1 MNDEFFITK
10 TVDTGSEGSKVV
22 KFQLYARNCDGEINE
37 ISYEELVRLNQFLT
51 EFLKKRRGTMNN
63 RRKIGFQAYYDNTQ
77 NPEEDEQKKE
87 QAERQKP

>member
-22 KFQLYARNCDGEINE
+22 KFQLYARNGDGEINE

-51 EFLKKRRGTMNN
+51 EFLKK
-63 RRKIGFQAYYDNTQ
+63 
-77 NPEEDEQKKE
+77 EEGNHEQS
-87 QAERQKP
+87 

>member
-51 EFLKKRRGTMNN
+51 EFLKK
-63 RRKIGFQAYYDNTQ
+63 
-77 NPEEDEQKKE
+77 EEGNQKFMIYLFCGLARPFIRE
-87 QAERQKP
+87 GR

>member
-37 ISYEELVRLNQFLT
+37 ISYEELVRLNVDT
-51 EFLKKRRGTMNN
+51 N
-63 RRKIGFQAYYDNTQ
+63 
-77 NPEEDEQKKE
+77 
-87 QAERQKP
+87 

>member
-37 ISYEELVRLNQFLT
+37 ISYPLIPQQFY
-51 EFLKKRRGTMNN
+51 FLKV
-63 RRKIGFQAYYDNTQ
+63 
-77 NPEEDEQKKE
+77 
-87 QAERQKP
+87 